1 MYLGDCEV
9 NSRSASS
16 CSRRRQVPEDR
27 RQHVRIYERRHQD
40 SQGDANVYSKP
51 YKRRN
56 DLQVPWSTA
65 AQLQPSALT
74 PLHCCLLASTSVAR
88 LSWLACSL
96 TSWAISS
103 PHAALCR
110 FWSLESAVVVPILSS
125 LRKELV
131 MRVWLTA
138 ISLFELICW
147 SLSKRTEGFF
157 SVEAWTV
164 AASEQTTLD
173 SCSSGFLLGAAPPTS
188 RNDEQNVQ
196 LDNNSIAPEECTQLI
211 KQTTYTLEVM
221 SRSSS
226 ASLTFWGE
234 LFRQRNE

>member
-1 MYLGDCEV
+1 V

-16 CSRRRQVPEDR
+16 SSRRRQVPEDR
-27 RQHVRIYERRHQD
+27 RQHVRIHERRHQD

-88 LSWLACSL
+88 LRWLASSL
-96 TSWAISS
+96 TSWSI

-110 FWSLESAVVVPILSS
+110 FWSLESAVVVPVLAS

-131 MRVWLTA
+131 MQVWLTA

-147 SLSKRTEGFF
+147 SLSKRTEEFF
-157 SVEAWTV
+157 SVEGM
-164 AASEQTTLD
+164 D
-173 SCSSGFLLGAAPPTS
+173 SCRVGTNNAWLVQAP
-188 RNDEQNVQ
+188 
-196 LDNNSIAPEECTQLI
+196 
-211 KQTTYTLEVM
+211 
-221 SRSSS
+221 
-226 ASLTFWGE
+226 ASY
-234 LFRQRNE
+234 